1 MDKSLKRGPI
11 DQFLKQ
17 APAGPVQDA
26 PQPPLP
32 EQQPPPPQ
40 NAQTAQ
46 QQDPAAAVANDIGRR
61 YGSGTTTM
69 FQNKSGCKNSCQ
81 LP

>member
-1 MDKSLKRGPI
+1 MEKRGPI
-11 DQFLKQ
+11 DQFLKR

-26 PQPPLP
+26 PLP

-46 QQDPAAAVANDIGRR
+46 QQDPAAAVANDIAF
-61 YGSGTTTM
+61 YLECHEE
-69 FQNKSGCKNSCQ
+69 Q
-81 LP
+81 

>member
-11 DQFLKQ
+11 DQFLKR

-40 NAQTAQ
+40 NAPPQNACFHCVQFVPKANVTLQ
-46 QQDPAAAVANDIGRR
+46 QGATHNQ
-61 YGSGTTTM
+61 S
-69 FQNKSGCKNSCQ
+69 
-81 LP
+81 L